1 MKELPLS
8 RRFFLIDDDP
18 VTNFVNTKI
27 IKLAAPTLEVIAYTN
42 AGIALKEL
50 KQSLATDPDQ
60 LPDFI
65 FLDINMPEVDGW
77 DFLEEF
83 VMLPSPALEKTKVI
97 LLTSSIDVDDIAK
110 SRTYKPVI
118 DFLSKPL
125 NCANVHQI
133 MGTQNK

>member
-1 MKELPLS
+1 MKEQTRS
-8 RRFFLIDDDP
+8 RKIFLIDDDA

-27 IKLAAPTLEVIAYTN
+27 IKFAAPTVEVIAFTN
-42 AGIALKEL
+42 ARLALQEL
-50 KQSLATDPDQ
+50 NQCLATPEQ

-65 FLDINMPEVDGW
+65 LLDINMPEVDGW

-83 VMLPSPALEKTKVI
+83 VTLPQPVPEKTKVI
-97 LLTSSIDVDDIAK
+97 MLTSSVDTNDIAR

-125 NCANVHQI
+125 NSANVHQLT
-133 MGTQNK
+133 GSQK